1 MMQSCLHHAYFQHSC
16 AHNFSEQNYSTT
28 SATIATM
35 KLNNTIY
42 VGNNKQNN
50 LVADDDD
57 QSFPFFI
64 LGTPGSKSV
73 ADEVPPTKRAKTFR
87 LQPRRSAIVIGCAVV
102 VLVSSPLAHAF
113 AIERS
118 RMRSSLSTQLNYRSL
133 HHGPDV
139 EPLTH
144 IERQGVDFTKMPKDK
159 LDRFGPGS
167 FDQYSD
173 NVASND
179 IFDGGDSEMGL
190 AGDGQN
196 GLHQIGHDVS
206 PHLVNTMAARFSS
219 EEEVVLSPHTSIM
232 TYAEELMHSNPSS
245 NEIRELQLQ
254 NWATQR
260 EIASANRWMNEKT
273 ELYHDAGDSY
283 IGYNVSRNEYT
294 FDAHM
299 SFCVIVVWFLTPPL
313 LLCTISYIYRKKH
326 RLIMTLHS
334 KLEKKLLIASSLW
347 WHLSMA

>member
-1 MMQSCLHHAYFQHSC
+1 MQPCLHHAIFSTDVLIIFQNQLYLQQH
-16 AHNFSEQNYSTT
+16 HT
-28 SATIATM
+28 TIATM

-42 VGNNKQNN
+42 INNNQNN
-50 LVADDDD
+50 LVTDD

-64 LGTPGSKSV
+64 LGTPGSKSAAD

-102 VLVSSPLAHAF
+102 VLASSPSANAF
-113 AIERS
+113 VIERS
-118 RMRSSLSTQLNYRSL
+118 HTRSSLSTQLNYRSL

-159 LDRFGPGS
+159 LDRYGPGS

-173 NVASND
+173 NIASND

-196 GLHQIGHDVS
+196 GLRQIGYDVS

-219 EEEVVLSPHTSIM
+219 EEEVASSPHTSIM

-273 ELYHDAGDSY
+273 ELYHQADGSY
-283 IGYNVSRNEYT
+283 IGYNVSKNE
-294 FDAHM
+294 
-299 SFCVIVVWFLTPPL
+299 
-313 LLCTISYIYRKKH
+313 
-326 RLIMTLHS
+326 
-334 KLEKKLLIASSLW
+334 
-347 WHLSMA
+347 

>member
-1 MMQSCLHHAYFQHSC
+1 
-16 AHNFSEQNYSTT
+16 
-28 SATIATM
+28 M

-42 VGNNKQNN
+42 INNKQNN
-50 LVADDDD
+50 IVAADD
-57 QSFPFFI
+57 QSFPFFV
-64 LGTPGSKSV
+64 LGTPGSKSA

-102 VLVSSPLAHAF
+102 VLASSPSAGAF
-113 AIERS
+113 VIERS
-118 RMRSSLSTQLNYRSL
+118 PHTRSSLSTQLNYRSL

-173 NVASND
+173 DIASND

-196 GLHQIGHDVS
+196 GLRQIGHDVS

-219 EEEVVLSPHTSIM
+219 EEEVASSPHTSIM

-273 ELYHDAGDSY
+273 ELYHEADGSY
-283 IGYNVSRNEYT
+283 IGYNVSKNE
-294 FDAHM
+294 
-299 SFCVIVVWFLTPPL
+299 
-313 LLCTISYIYRKKH
+313 
-326 RLIMTLHS
+326 
-334 KLEKKLLIASSLW
+334 
-347 WHLSMA
+347 